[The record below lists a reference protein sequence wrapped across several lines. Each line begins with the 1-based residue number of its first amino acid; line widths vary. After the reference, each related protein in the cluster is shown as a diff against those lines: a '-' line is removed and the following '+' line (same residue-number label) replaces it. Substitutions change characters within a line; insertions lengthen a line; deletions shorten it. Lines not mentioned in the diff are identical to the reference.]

1 MPIDSEPL
9 VLRGYRP
16 SGAPAALVVDPMPNS
31 RAAAVGLWFDAGSAY
46 EAPGEGGL
54 SHFVE
59 HMLFKGAG
67 ELDAAALSRV
77 VDREGGNLNAFTERE
92 NVCLHCTIPAAKA
105 ELALRVLADMA
116 YAPRL
121 DPRDFE
127 LEKDIIVSEILAAD
141 DDLEESGQ
149 DEFYAMSYPDQAIGR
164 RIAGTA
170 EAVAAHRF
178 DSLVDFHRRRFVEG
192 PVLMAAAGDVDLARL
207 SALFYELVAVGSAP
221 GYAPGSAPGS
231 VSGAPGWGAAPPGSF
246 VRERRLIR
254 APGSQVYFFTGLP
267 LRGPLSED
275 DYWRLSVV
283 SSAYG
288 ESMSSRLFMKLRERE
303 GLCYSIGT
311 SMSFSRLAGLWGV
324 SSACSPA
331 KFPRFAAAYEH
342 EARLLHERG
351 LSAEELSEAAG
362 RIGGMVMVASD
373 DAEYRMNRA
382 ARQFLFSG
390 EVESLAG
397 SLERLGRPELGE
409 PEAMAAY
416 VRARLDPDREGML
429 MYGKLG
435 KRVEAAAAAVFGAA
449 LSGD

>member
-1 MPIDSEPL
+1 MPIDTEPL
-9 VLRGYRP
+9 VLRGHRP

-46 EAPGEGGL
+46 EAEGEGGL

-105 ELALRVLADMA
+105 ELALRTLADMT
-116 YAPRL
+116 YAPRFE
-121 DPRDFE
+121 PRDFE

-149 DEFYAMSYPDQAIGR
+149 DEFYAMSYPAQAIGR

-178 DSLVDFHRRRFVEG
+178 EALVDFHRRRFVDG
-192 PVLMAAAGDVDLARL
+192 PVLMAAAGDVDLERL
-207 SALFYELVAVGSAP
+207 KDLFYDRIATGGAPRDGDGPEAGWGSAP
-221 GYAPGSAPGS
+221 
-231 VSGAPGWGAAPPGSF
+231 SGRF

-254 APGSQVYFFTGLP
+254 ATGSQVYFFTGLP
-267 LRGPLSED
+267 LEGPLVED
-275 DYWRLSVV
+275 DYWKLSVV

-324 SSACSPA
+324 SSACSPG
-331 KFPRFAAAYEH
+331 KFPRFAAAYRD
-342 EARLLHERG
+342 EARLLYERG
-351 LSAEELSEAAG
+351 LTAEELSEATG
-362 RIGGMVMVASD
+362 RIGGMVLVASD

-390 EVESLAG
+390 EVESLAR
-397 SLERLGRPELGE
+397 SLERLKGPELAE

-416 VRARLDPDREGML
+416 IRARLDPDREAML

-435 KRVEAAAAAVFGAA
+435 KRVEAAAAAAFGAVA
-449 LSGD
+449 DTP

>member
-1 MPIDSEPL
+1 MPIDTEPL
-9 VLRGYRP
+9 VLRGHRP

-46 EAPGEGGL
+46 EAEGEGGL

-116 YAPRL
+116 YLPRFER
-121 DPRDFE
+121 RDFE

-149 DEFYAMSYPDQAIGR
+149 DEFYAMSYPAQAIGR

-178 DSLVDFHRRRFVEG
+178 EALVDFHRRRFVEG

-207 SALFYELVAVGSAP
+207 RDLFYERVATGVAPSARSASEAGWGSAP
-221 GYAPGSAPGS
+221 PGR
-231 VSGAPGWGAAPPGSF
+231 F

-267 LRGPLSED
+267 LEGPLVED
-275 DYWRLSVV
+275 DYWKLSVV

-324 SSACSPA
+324 SSACSPG
-331 KFPRFAAAYEH
+331 KFPRFAAAYQQ
-342 EARLLHERG
+342 EARLLYERG
-351 LSAEELSEAAG
+351 LTAEELSEATG
-362 RIGGMVMVASD
+362 RIGGMVLVASD

-390 EVESLAG
+390 EVESLSR
-397 SLERLGRPELGE
+397 SLERLKEPELAE

-416 VRARLDPDREGML
+416 IRARLNPDREAML

-435 KRVEAAAAAVFGAA
+435 KRVEAAASAAFGAVA
-449 LSGD
+449 DTL

>member
-1 MPIDSEPL
+1 MPIDTEPL
-9 VLRGYRP
+9 VLRGHRP

-46 EAPGEGGL
+46 EAEGEGGL

-149 DEFYAMSYPDQAIGR
+149 DEFYAMSYPAQAIGR

-207 SALFYELVAVGSAP
+207 RDLFYERVATG
-221 GYAPGSAPGS
+221 
-231 VSGAPGWGAAPPGSF
+231 GATGARAAEPGWGCAPPGRF
-246 VRERRLIR
+246 VRERKLIR

-267 LRGPLSED
+267 LESPLVED

-324 SSACSPA
+324 SSACSPG
-331 KFPRFAAAYEH
+331 KFPRFAAAYRD
-342 EARLLHERG
+342 EARLLYERG
-351 LSAEELSEAAG
+351 LTAEELSEATG
-362 RIGGMVMVASD
+362 RIGGMVLVASD

-382 ARQFLFSG
+382 ARQILFSG
-390 EVESLAG
+390 EVESLAR
-397 SLERLGRPELGE
+397 SLERLKGPELVD

-416 VRARLDPDREGML
+416 IRARLDPDREAML

-435 KRVEAAAAAVFGAA
+435 KRVEAAAAAAFGAEA
-449 LSGD
+449 DTQ